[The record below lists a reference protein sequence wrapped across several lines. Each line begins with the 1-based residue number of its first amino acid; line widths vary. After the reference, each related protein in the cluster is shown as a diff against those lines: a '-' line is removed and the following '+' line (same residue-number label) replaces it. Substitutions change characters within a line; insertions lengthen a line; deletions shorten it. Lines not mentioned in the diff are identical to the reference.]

1 MDCAAEIVSTLQL
14 KPLCVSNVQE
24 TRICAEV
31 VMKDGSILDDWFSM
45 ASATLN
51 GLNSESGNA
60 LYVPSSIE
68 VLFSLFLQL
77 SRCVA
82 CERNGVHYEV
92 FSFESVKSQIAKR
105 FAVLYSGTVF
115 RNETGGSTACFF
127 ARVPDKDWPTI
138 DFLAAQEW
146 SALLKRFQHYGL
158 DNASEVVEVRV
169 YGWTYR
175 SEFPFFGNSFVDQ
188 TIEAAERS
196 RLEKKKRKAGLMFEA
211 FRASANRCVQ
221 KRIGETSQP
230 QIDMK

>member
-1 MDCAAEIVSTLQL
+1 LSFCWSTMDCAAEIVSTLQL
-14 KPLCVSNVQE
+14 KPLCVSNVKE

-31 VMKDGSILDDWFSM
+31 VMKDGSIVNYNVTLDDWFSM

-51 GLNSESGNA
+51 GLNGETGNA
-60 LYVPSSIE
+60 LYVPSGIE

-127 ARVPDKDWPTI
+127 ARVPDKDWPDRLLGSARVERIAET
-138 DFLAAQEW
+138 F
-146 SALLKRFQHYGL
+146 SALWFGQCKRGCRGASLWL
-158 DNASEVVEVRV
+158 DLSKRV
-169 YGWTYR
+169 SIFWQYICR
-175 SEFPFFGNSFVDQ
+175 SND
-188 TIEAAERS
+188 
-196 RLEKKKRKAGLMFEA
+196 
-211 FRASANRCVQ
+211 
-221 KRIGETSQP
+221 
-230 QIDMK
+230 